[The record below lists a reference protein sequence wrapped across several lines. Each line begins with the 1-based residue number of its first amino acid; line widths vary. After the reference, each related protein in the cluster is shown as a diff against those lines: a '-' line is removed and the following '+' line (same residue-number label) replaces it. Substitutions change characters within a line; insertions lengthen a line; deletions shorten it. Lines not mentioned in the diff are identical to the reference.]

1 MQQDSNFVF
10 YRYEFL
16 TIFVFYRYEF
26 LTEKDIY
33 FGVYKRTIGGEKK
46 QKKSD
51 MIEVVKMEKIDS
63 QLVPGN
69 GAITCTE
76 PGTC

>member
-1 MQQDSNFVF
+1 M
-10 YRYEFL
+10 
-16 TIFVFYRYEF
+16 
-26 LTEKDIY
+26 TEKDIH